1 MCVCVS
7 ACSAS
12 MQMVSFHLI
21 CKEEEKMTCREKGGE
36 HGLLQRRL
44 QAEDKKRQ
52 LEQGAAKGE
61 AWAGRPCECV
71 CVSLLEGGRVSQ
83 YAEGEGKLLQ
93 VSESE
98 RRGDREEHTEAGGE
112 AGSSAEMYFFPS
124 EPAS

>member
-1 MCVCVS
+1 
-7 ACSAS
+7 
-12 MQMVSFHLI
+12 MVHFR
-21 CKEEEKMTCREKGGE
+21 EGCRLKT
-36 HGLLQRRL
+36 R
-44 QAEDKKRQ
+44 KRQ

-71 CVSLLEGGRVSQ
+71 CFLLEGGRVSR

-98 RRGDREEHTEAGGE
+98 RRGDREEHTEAGGGV
-112 AGSSAEMYFFPS
+112 GSSAEMYFFPS